1 MGMPGKQLEPRQQIR
16 SPREG
21 AMRYYCMR
29 GERRWDWQRWLRIS
43 QGGKRKTR
51 GVEAGKSG
59 RWRSDA

>member
-29 GERRWDWQRWLRIS
+29 GERRWDWQRWLRMP
-43 QGGKRKTR
+43 
-51 GVEAGKSG
+51 AAMP
-59 RWRSDA
+59 WN